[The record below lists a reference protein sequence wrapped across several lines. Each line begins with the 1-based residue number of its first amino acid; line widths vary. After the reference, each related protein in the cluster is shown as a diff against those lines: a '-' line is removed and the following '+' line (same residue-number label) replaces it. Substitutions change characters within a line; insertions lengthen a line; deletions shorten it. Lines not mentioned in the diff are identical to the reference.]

1 MNLGALISGGDYKPY
16 PALEIETVGNG
27 FIVSYNKQRIIE
39 PPAPPR
45 PGKSKMTMKLK
56 TPVLKDGEQED
67 ADHQEMEIFAEDLT
81 QQIRGQAYTT
91 YTRER
96 KLFKATEKR
105 ALVKFLREQVEAIAA
120 NLLAE

>member
-1 MNLGALISGGDYKPY
+1 MFLGELMTLPGSKT
-16 PALEIETVGNG
+16 PAIEIEVVENG
-27 FIVSYNKQRIIE
+27 FLVSYNKPKIIE

-56 TPVLKDGEQED
+56 SPVLKDGEDFSEKEE
-67 ADHQEMEIFAEDLT
+67 QEMEIFAEDLT
-81 QQIRGQAYTT
+81 QQVRAQA

-105 ALVKFLREQVEAIAA
+105 ALAKFLREQIEA
-120 NLLAE
+120 LAQQWNN